1 MSTASL
7 FIKNNLEVRIFTNLS
22 TSKTFWWKN
31 NNYVTNRNS
40 RLVWL
45 VRNSLKFEIGDWVFV
60 SSSYLARK
68 SKTSWWCLISFYI
81 SKLEFKEFWSTNTFT
96 GFLFCNA
103 FQHIKKTVDSRI
115 WFWFNYVAWQKRK
128 KCKMSPVSP
137 LT

>member
-1 MSTASL
+1 MFTASFSL
-7 FIKNNLEVRIFTNLS
+7 KIIRKSGFSRIFEPVRS
-22 TSKTFWWKN
+22 FDEKQ
-31 NNYVTNRNS
+31 YVKYRNS

-60 SSSYLARK
+60 SSSYLAWK

-81 SKLEFKEFWSTNTFT
+81 FKLEFKEFWTIYSFT